1 MNWDYA
7 LWLKEIVGLFF
18 FFQSKSDKS
27 NHGPFSVFIQEQ
39 GRSIPTNEMSR
50 DKNKVALW
58 LHSVSYL
65 DTHTHRVFVVIIF
78 SLVQTYLVK
87 HVNMPGVGNAR
98 LLPLEGEGGGVIKRN
113 TGLEIELLMLNA
125 LFSILHQ
132 MPKKMF
138 VTKTIICR
146 KSTIL

>member
-1 MNWDYA
+1 
-7 LWLKEIVGLFF
+7 
-18 FFQSKSDKS
+18 
-27 NHGPFSVFIQEQ
+27 
-39 GRSIPTNEMSR
+39 
-50 DKNKVALW
+50 
-58 LHSVSYL
+58 
-65 DTHTHRVFVVIIF
+65 
-78 SLVQTYLVK
+78 
-87 HVNMPGVGNAR
+87 MPGVGNAR